1 MKRFR
6 SLFFTF
12 LAMIAAVC
20 AITVSSA
27 DAEKPI
33 IILDPGHGGVDAGTT
48 SGIRYE
54 KTYNLIIA
62 EHLRDLLLDHGGFE
76 VYMTRED
83 DDSFPKFLPRAL
95 LIVEH
100 DADLLLSL
108 HCNSATVDYSNGAL
122 AITSVIEPYSAFG
135 LGESI
140 LERIS
145 DATGLKNKGVE
156 TNLDTGDSL
165 GVYYWNSEKNW
176 DMPGASYLKTVSDYY
191 SMNTWS
197 SKFGVPSLI
206 IEHGYLSNPGDR
218 AIIDK
223 DENLLKMAQA
233 EAEALIEYYY
243 GHTHSYT
250 AEKVVDFP
258 SNCSMNGT
266 KSYHCT
272 VCGIK
277 KDTEPL
283 PAEPEAHYFRQS
295 ASKLATC
302 TEDGFIEYVC
312 QISYNLNDKGY
323 TTPVHTH
330 SEILP
335 KKEHA
340 YKVISETPPT
350 CTEEGSTTFSCPL
363 CSNTYTEAVPPLGHT
378 TDENGSCITCGS
390 GSSADA
396 PPAETAPPE
405 TVSAGECV
413 HAFEEISRSAPTCEA
428 DGILTS
434 ACTLCGE
441 ETEEKTASPLGHD
454 YIVSLDTPASCEK
467 DGYYRARCHR
477 CGNELTGTRPATGH
491 SYDVVSENEEEISL
505 VCRICGHG
513 TTEQKE
519 RRSIRDILTSP
530 LFLVI
535 AGVVLLQAVLLVGF
549 NLYRRKVHKTRA
561 RANTYNI
568 EDFEENDTDI
578 TP

>member
-1 MKRFR
+1 MKRFC
-6 SLFFTF
+6 SLFFALF
-12 LAMIAAVC
+12 IMIGVACTVA
-20 AITVSSA
+20 VSSV
-27 DAEKPI
+27 DIEKPV
-33 IILDPGHGGVDAGTT
+33 IILDPGHGGADAGTT

-100 DADLLLSL
+100 NADLLLSL
-108 HCNSATVDYSNGAL
+108 HCNSATVDYSNGVL
-122 AITSVIEPYSAFG
+122 AITSVIEPYSAFE
-135 LGESI
+135 LGEDI
-140 LERIS
+140 LKRIS

-206 IEHGYLSNPGDR
+206 VEHGYLSNPGDR

-223 DENLLKMAQA
+223 DENLLKIAQA

-258 SNCSMNGT
+258 SNCSINGT

-272 VCGIK
+272 ECGIK
-277 KDTEPL
+277 KDTEAL
-283 PAEPEAHYFRQS
+283 PPEPEAHYFRQS
-295 ASKLATC
+295 ASKLASC

-330 SEILP
+330 SEVLP

-350 CTEEGSTTFSCPL
+350 CTEEGSTTLSCSL
-363 CSNTYTEAVPPLGHT
+363 CGCTHTEAVPPLGHT
-378 TDENGSCITCGS
+378 ADENGSCVTCGS

-396 PPAETAPPE
+396 PAETTPPE
-405 TVSAGECV
+405 TVSENGCV
-413 HAFEEISRSAPTCEA
+413 HEFEEVSRTAPSCET

-434 ACTLCGE
+434 VCTLCGE
-441 ETEEKTASPLGHD
+441 ERSEITESAWGHD

-491 SYDVVSENEEEISL
+491 SYDVTSETEDEISL
-505 VCRICGHG
+505 VCRVCGHG

-519 RRSIRDILTSP
+519 RRNISDILTSP

-535 AGVVLLQAVLLVGF
+535 AAVVVLQAVLLIGL
-549 NLYRRKVHKTRA
+549 NLYRRKVHKTRIP
-561 RANTYNI
+561 ANNYII
-568 EDFEENDTDI
+568 EDFEENDTDN